1 MAIEGGG
8 SSARAISPEV
18 RPHPGGIVG
27 EQAIDSQRRE
37 VVGKAAGLMVVDSVD
52 EDRNF
57 PRSLLCD
64 PVAPQ
69 GLGRTPLAIAD
80 RLGTKALCR
89 RVEGLRSDDLG
100 EIGVGAK

>member
-1 MAIEGGG
+1 MAIEGGS

-18 RPHPGGIVG
+18 RPHPDGIVG
-27 EQAIDSQRRE
+27 EQAIDSQLRE
-37 VVGKAAGLMVVDSVD
+37 VVGKAAGLMVVDRVY

-57 PRSLLCD
+57 PRSQLCY

-69 GLGRTPLAIAD
+69 GLGRAPVTIAD

>member
-1 MAIEGGG
+1 MPIEGGS

-18 RPHPGGIVG
+18 RPHPDRVVG
-27 EQAIDSQRRE
+27 EQAIDSQLRE
-37 VVGKAAGLMVVDSVD
+37 VVGKAAGLMVVDSVY
-52 EDRNF
+52 EDRKF
-57 PRSLLCD
+57 PRSQLCD

>member
-1 MAIEGGG
+1 MPIEGGS
-8 SSARAISPEV
+8 SSARAISPEA
-18 RPHPGGIVG
+18 RPHPDRIVG
-27 EQAIDSQRRE
+27 EQAIDSQLHE
-37 VVGKAAGLMVVDSVD
+37 VVGKAAGLMVVDSVY
-52 EDRNF
+52 EDRNV
-57 PRSLLCD
+57 PRSQLGD

-69 GLGRTPLAIAD
+69 GLGRAIVAIAD

>member
-1 MAIEGGG
+1 MPIEGGS
-8 SSARAISPEV
+8 SSARAISPEA
-18 RPHPGGIVG
+18 RPHPDGIVG
-27 EQAIDSQRRE
+27 EQAIDSQLRE
-37 VVGKAAGLMVVDSVD
+37 VVGKAAGLMVVDSVY

-57 PRSLLCD
+57 PRSQLCD

-69 GLGRTPLAIAD
+69 GLGRAPVAIAD

-100 EIGVGAK
+100 EIGVRAK